1 MSATCS
7 RRSWYREAEVTLRS
21 DDHRSYPRA
30 FRGLTCRIHH
40 LITPSRE
47 RRDADNPLF
56 EINLLDLLIR
66 HSQANHKRETIAASK
81 RRQGSA
87 ERLAI
92 LLVWRNYVKHRWE
105 KRCRQ
110 TPAMLKGMLERP
122 LRVEEVL
129 KGRLFRTRIALP
141 ERWGQYYERCVITPV
156 LGHNRRHDLKYAF

>member
-1 MSATCS
+1 
-7 RRSWYREAEVTLRS
+7 VRS
-21 DDHRSYPRA
+21 DDHRAYPRA
-30 FRGLTCRIHH
+30 FRGLTFRIRHR
-40 LITPSRE
+40 ITPSTD

-81 RRQGSA
+81 RRQASS

-92 LLVWRNYVKHRWE
+92 LLVWRNYIKHRWE

-122 LRVEEVL
+122 LRVEDVL
-129 KGRLFRTRIALP
+129 RGRLFRSRIALP
-141 ERWGQYYERCVITPV
+141 ERWARYYERGVITLA
-156 LGHNRRHDLKYAF
+156 LGRNRRHELKKAF